1 MGKAAEGR
9 RSPRREAFACD
20 LRIARSV
27 LDCASPLALCQKTRF
42 PHELLHANDSMQ
54 CKRAC
59 VFSANGI
66 TFAPVTTSNQTD
78 PGSTSTGAEPA
89 PHPAFVTTHW
99 SLVVSAGR
107 NDTPHARN
115 ALEKLCRAYW
125 FPIYAFVRR
134 QGHGPHDA
142 QDLTQEFFARLLE
155 KKQLAVVDPAK
166 GRFRSFLLA
175 SLKHFLANE
184 WDKTKAQKR
193 GGGQILIPIDVATAE
208 SSGGVDPAD
217 HLTAEKIF
225 ERRWALTLLDQVLR
239 RLRAEYVRDGKE
251 NLFEQLKPTLT
262 EVSRSVRYAEIAA
275 RLGTNEGAVKVV
287 VHRLRQRY
295 REVLRAE
302 IADTVASPG
311 EVEDEIRN
319 LFAALAG

>member
-1 MGKAAEGR
+1 MTTSSQPAPESASTPATP
-9 RSPRREAFACD
+9 SPR
-20 LRIARSV
+20 
-27 LDCASPLALCQKTRF
+27 
-42 PHELLHANDSMQ
+42 
-54 CKRAC
+54 
-59 VFSANGI
+59 
-66 TFAPVTTSNQTD
+66 
-78 PGSTSTGAEPA
+78 
-89 PHPAFVTTHW
+89 PAFVTTHW

-107 NDTPHARN
+107 NDTPNARN

-155 KKQLAVVDPAK
+155 KKSLAGADPAK

-184 WDKTKAQKR
+184 WDKTQAQKR
-193 GGGQILIPIDVATAE
+193 GGGQFLIPIDVATAE
-208 SSGGVDPAD
+208 TSGGFEPTDEV
-217 HLTAEKIF
+217 TAEKIF
-225 ERRWALTLLDQVLR
+225 ERRWALTLLEQVLR

-262 EVSRSVRYAEIAA
+262 EASRSVRYAEIAA
-275 RLGTNEGAVKVV
+275 RLGTSEGAVKVA

-295 REVLRAE
+295 REVLHAE
-302 IADTVASPG
+302 IADTVTSPG

>member
-1 MGKAAEGR
+1 MT
-9 RSPRREAFACD
+9 S
-20 LRIARSV
+20 
-27 LDCASPLALCQKTRF
+27 
-42 PHELLHANDSMQ
+42 
-54 CKRAC
+54 
-59 VFSANGI
+59 
-66 TFAPVTTSNQTD
+66 SNQTD
-78 PGSTSTGAEPA
+78 PGSTPAGAGPS
-89 PHPAFVTTHW
+89 PCPAFVTTHW

-107 NDTPHARN
+107 NDTPHARD
-115 ALEKLCRAYW
+115 ALEKLCRTYW

-134 QGHGPHDA
+134 QGHNPHDA

-155 KKQLAVVDPAK
+155 QKTLAVADPAR

-208 SSGGVDPAD
+208 SSCGIDPAD

-239 RLRAEYVRDGKE
+239 RLRAEYVRDGKK

-275 RLGTNEGAVKVV
+275 RLGTGEGAIKVA
-287 VHRLRQRY
+287 VHRLRLRY

-302 IADTVASPG
+302 IADTVANPA

>member
-1 MGKAAEGR
+1 
-9 RSPRREAFACD
+9 
-20 LRIARSV
+20 V
-27 LDCASPLALCQKTRF
+27 
-42 PHELLHANDSMQ
+42 
-54 CKRAC
+54 
-59 VFSANGI
+59 
-66 TFAPVTTSNQTD
+66 
-78 PGSTSTGAEPA
+78 STSSQTTPEPA
-89 PHPAFVTTHW
+89 STQSEPPPHPAFVTTHW
-99 SLVVSAGR
+99 SLVVSAGHS
-107 NDTPHARN
+107 DTLHARD

-125 FPIYAFVRR
+125 CPIYAFVRR

-155 KKQLAVVDPAK
+155 KKSLAVADPAK

-184 WDKTKAQKR
+184 WDKSRAQKR
-193 GGGQILIPIDVATAE
+193 GGGQILIPIDVAAAE
-208 SSGGVDPAD
+208 TSGGFEPAD
-217 HLTAEKIF
+217 DVTAEKIF

-239 RLRAEYVRDGKE
+239 RLRAEYVRDGRE

-262 EVSRSVRYAEIAA
+262 EASRTVAYAEIAS
-275 RLGTNEGAVKVV
+275 RLGTTEGAVKVA